1 MKWLLGL
8 LLLWLPI
15 WIAAM
20 NGPVL
25 AAGELKETPFF
36 ADDVKNS
43 HLPPVSDRVPSV
55 PRVVDLPKMG
65 REIGRPGGVLRLL
78 MGDQRDIRFMTLYGY
93 TRLVVFNE
101 KLEIIPDLLQSF
113 DIEDERIFT
122 FHLRPGHKWSD
133 GQPFT
138 SEDFRYAWEDY
149 WNNRRLSPG
158 GPPSAMMPNG
168 KPPRFEVLD
177 ALTVRFTWDHP
188 NPQFLP
194 ALAAP
199 QPAYIYMPSHYL
211 KQFHERYADPEKL
224 AAAVAA
230 AHVRDWGA
238 LHERMSRQYRPDNP
252 DLPTL
257 DPWRNRTSPPSE
269 RFIFERNPYYHR
281 VDTAGHQLPYLDT
294 VAMSL
299 GTASLIP
306 AKTASGE
313 SDLQARYLSF
323 GDYTFL
329 KEAEQRQNYT
339 VHLWEKSEGSAVAIM
354 PNLNAADPEWR
365 KLMREV
371 RFRRALSMAINRR
384 DINNVIYY
392 GLAKES
398 ADTILPRSP
407 LFRAEYP
414 TEFTHYDVAQANKLL
429 DEIGLQKRDDDG
441 IRLLPDGR
449 RAEITIES
457 AGDAT
462 ETDVLQLVGEN
473 WLQIGIKV
481 FVHAS
486 PTDVFRKRIS
496 SGQAIM
502 SVAGG
507 LDNGL
512 PTADTAPN
520 AFAPS
525 SDSQFEW
532 PLWGQFALSNG
543 KEGEKIDMAAAQE
556 LEELMHEWEHSASHE
571 QRQQIW
577 EKILAIHAREV
588 FTIGIVNRTQQPV
601 VVSNRLRNVPD
612 DGAYGFEPGAFFGIY
627 MPDTFWFVDSPPE
640 T

>member
-1 MKWLLGL
+1 MKLLVRL
-8 LLLWLPI
+8 LIPLL
-15 WIAAM
+15 IAWSCA
-20 NGPVL
+20 PVQ
-25 AAGELKETPFF
+25 AQVELKETPFF
-36 ADDVKNS
+36 ADDVKAGR
-43 HLPPVSDRVPSV
+43 LPPVSERVPSV
-55 PRVVDLPKMG
+55 PRVIDLGKLG
-65 REIGRPGGVLRLL
+65 REVGRPGGLMRLL
-78 MGDQRDIRFMTLYGY
+78 MGDQRDLRFMTLYGY
-93 TRLVVFNE
+93 TRLVVFSE

-113 DIEDERIFT
+113 DIEEGRIFT

-133 GQPFT
+133 GEPFT
-138 SEDFRYAWEDY
+138 AEDFRYAWEDF
-149 WNNRRLSPG
+149 WNNHRLSPG
-158 GPPSAMMPNG
+158 GPAAALMPNG
-168 KPPRFEVLD
+168 NPPRFEVID
-177 ALTVRFTWDHP
+177 PLTVRYTWQHP
-188 NPQFLP
+188 NPLFLP

-199 QPAYIYMPSHYL
+199 QPTYIYMPAHYL
-211 KQFHERYADPEKL
+211 KQFHERYADPDKL
-224 AAAVAA
+224 AAAATA
-230 AHVRDWGA
+230 AHVRDWGS

-269 RFIFERNPYYHR
+269 RFIFERNPFFHR
-281 VDTAGHQLPYLDT
+281 IDTAGHQLPYIDT

-339 VHLWEKSEGSAVAIM
+339 VRLWEKTEGSAVSIM
-354 PNLNAADPEWR
+354 PNLNAVDPAWR
-365 KLMREV
+365 KLLRDV
-371 RFRRALSMAINRR
+371 RFRRALSLAINRR

-407 LFRAEYP
+407 LFHAEYQSAFARFDP
-414 TEFTHYDVAQANKLL
+414 AQANALL
-429 DEIGLQKRDDDG
+429 DEIGLNRRDEDG
-441 IRLLPDGR
+441 IRLLPDDR

-457 AGDAT
+457 AGDPT
-462 ETDVLQLVGEN
+462 ETDVLQLVSEN
-473 WLQIGIKV
+473 WLQIGIKA

-486 PTDVFRKRIS
+486 PTDVFRKRIA
-496 SGQAIM
+496 SGQSIM

-512 PTADTAPN
+512 PTADTAPH

-525 SDSQFEW
+525 SDAQFEW
-532 PLWGQFALSNG
+532 PLWGQFVLSNG
-543 KEGEKIDMAAAQE
+543 KEGEKIDMAAAEE
-556 LEELMHEWEHSASHE
+556 LEQLMRDWEHSASHE
-571 QRQQIW
+571 ERQEIW
-577 EKILAIHAREV
+577 DKILAIHAKEV

-601 VVSNRLRNVPD
+601 VVSNRLRNVPE

-627 MPDTFWFVDSPPE
+627 KPDTFWFVDAPPE
-640 T
+640 P

>member
-1 MKWLLGL
+1 MKVLFRLLVTPL
-8 LLLWLPI
+8 LVAWTCSQALSQ
-15 WIAAM
+15 A
-20 NGPVL
+20 
-25 AAGELKETPFF
+25 ELKETPFF
-36 ADDVKNS
+36 ADDVKAGR
-43 HLPPVSDRVPSV
+43 LPPVSERVPSV
-55 PRVVDLPKMG
+55 PRVIDLPRLG
-65 REIGRPGGVLRLL
+65 REVGRPGGLLRLL

-93 TRLVVFNE
+93 TRLAVFSE

-113 DIEDERIFT
+113 DIEEGRIFT

-133 GQPFT
+133 GEPFT
-138 SEDFRYAWEDY
+138 AEDFRYAWEDF

-158 GPPSAMMPNG
+158 GPAVQLMPNG
-168 KPPRFEVLD
+168 RPPRFEVID
-177 ALTVRFTWDHP
+177 PLTVRYTWEHP
-188 NPQFLP
+188 NPLFLP

-199 QPAYIYMPSHYL
+199 QPVYLYMPAHYL
-211 KQFHERYADPEKL
+211 KQFHQRYADPDKL
-224 AAAVAA
+224 AAAIAA

-257 DPWRNRTSPPSE
+257 DPWRNRTAPPSE
-269 RFIFERNPYYHR
+269 RFIFERNPYFHR
-281 VDTAGHQLPYLDT
+281 IDTAGHQLPYLDT

-299 GTASLIP
+299 GTSSLIP

-313 SDLQARYLSF
+313 SDLQSRYLSF

-339 VHLWEKSEGSAVAIM
+339 VRLWEKSEGSAVAIM

-365 KLMREV
+365 KLLRDV

-384 DINNVIYY
+384 DINNVVYY
-392 GLAKES
+392 GMAKES
-398 ADTILPRSP
+398 ANTILPRSP
-407 LFRAEYP
+407 LYRAEYP
-414 TEFTHYDVAQANKLL
+414 TAFARYEPAAANALL
-429 DEIGLQKRDDDG
+429 DEIGLTQRDEDG

-457 AGDAT
+457 AGDVT
-462 ETDVLQLVGEN
+462 EADVLQLVGEN
-473 WLQIGIKV
+473 WLQIGIKA

-486 PTDVFRKRIS
+486 PTDVFRKRIA

-502 SVAGG
+502 SVASG

-512 PTADTAPN
+512 PTPDTAPH

-532 PLWGQFALSNG
+532 PLWGQFVLSNG
-543 KEGEKIDMAAAQE
+543 KEGEKIDMPAAEE
-556 LEELMHEWEHSASHE
+556 LEQLMRDWEHSATKDE
-571 QRQQIW
+571 RRQIW
-577 EKILAIHAREV
+577 EKILAIHAKEV
-588 FTIGIVNRTQQPV
+588 FTIGIINRTQQPV
-601 VVSNRLRNVPD
+601 VISNRLRNVPD
-612 DGAYGFEPGAFFGIY
+612 DGVYGFEPGAFFGIY
-627 MPDTFWFVDSPPE
+627 KPDTFWFVDAPPE
-640 T
+640 S